1 MPNAFALS
9 MQPLD
14 WGLMGA
20 SALLVLSA
28 ARTFSTGKGKA
39 GFGLGTMIVAAFVFT
54 FAIGRQVD
62 GFRVI
67 DGFRVSVG
75 LLLLIPVLRA
85 VLGQGGGTTT
95 AVLCLI
101 LASVSAGPVVARA
114 FPDHVSSDEPR
125 QVVQVE
131 RQLDDVRDEL
141 ETKRAVFERLNA
153 ELAERRADLEAR
165 GLASREALASDPK
178 ALEIAQRFALLDAQ
192 TGQVFA
198 RINELEGEE
207 QSLVES
213 LEMLRRTGGDQDAID
228 EAEAILKRV
237 DESVTRLGKST
248 LETQV
253 DRERAMDV
261 FEQQFLDGED

>member
-1 MPNAFALS
+1 MPNALALS

-28 ARTFSTGKGKA
+28 ARTFTTGKGKA

-62 GFRVI
+62 GFGFF

-75 LLLLIPVLRA
+75 LLLLIPVFRA
-85 VLGQGGGTTT
+85 VFGQGGGTTT
-95 AVLCLI
+95 AVISLL

-114 FPDHVSSDEPR
+114 FPDHVASGEPR

-131 RQLDDVRDEL
+131 RQLEQVRSEL
-141 ETKRAVFERLNA
+141 ETKRGVFDRLNA
-153 ELAERRADLEAR
+153 ELAERRKELEAR
-165 GLASREALASDPK
+165 GIESRAALLADADALVVA
-178 ALEIAQRFALLDAQ
+178 ERFAQLDAE

-198 RINELEGEE
+198 RIRELEGEE
-207 QSLVES
+207 ASLERS
-213 LEMLRRTGGDQDAID
+213 LEMLRRTGGDQAAID
-228 EAEAILKRV
+228 EAEAILRRV
-237 DESVTRLGKST
+237 DESVDRLGKST

-261 FEQQFLDGED
+261 FEEQFLGDG